1 MSTFNFNGPV
11 QGQSQ
16 AFGDHNTQHNTF
28 HGGFQASDAL
38 RLAEELVRELGPSA
52 PAEAESVRAELAR
65 AEETGEQPDHGR
77 IRAWLNTVA
86 LGLGTGS
93 GALALVEQIRQAIGG

>member
-11 QGQSQ
+11 SGQSQ

-28 HGGFQASDAL
+28 HGGFQAVGALHLADA
-38 RLAEELVRELGPSA
+38 LVRELGPSA
-52 PAEAESVRAELAR
+52 PPEAEAVRAELAR
-65 AEETGEQPDHGR
+65 AEQAGEQPDHGR
-77 IRAWLNTVA
+77 IRAWLDTLT

-93 GALALVEQIRQAIGG
+93 GALALVEQIRQAISG

>member
-28 HGGFQASDAL
+28 HGGFQTANALQLADAL
-38 RLAEELVRELGPSA
+38 VHELGPAA
-52 PAEAESVRAELAR
+52 PSEARAVRDELAR
-65 AEETGEQPDHGR
+65 AEQVQEQPDHGR
-77 IRAWLNTVA
+77 VRAWLTTLA
-86 LGLGTGS
+86 QGLGAGS
-93 GALALVEQIRQAIGG
+93 GALALVEQIQQAIGG